1 MSSHRNR
8 FLEVSLHGDI
18 RLPGLEL
25 ADLRR
30 VRFPAAGGSIEK
42 AQTREHEDNLSRYED
57 S

>member
-8 FLEVSLHGDI
+8 FLEVSLHGDV

-30 VRFPAAGGSIEK
+30 VRFPAVGGSIEK
-42 AQTREHEDNLSRYED
+42 AQTREHEDNLSSYGD

>member
-8 FLEVSLHGDI
+8 FLEVSLHGDV

>member
-42 AQTREHEDNLSRYED
+42 ARTREHEDNLSRYED